1 MPTLSGTIQ
10 GRGWMANKT
19 LHIPGWGAV
28 TGYDKTGDTELLEL
42 KGVLGSGPTHKYLSL
57 LHGLLGNI

>member
-1 MPTLSGTIQ
+1 
-10 GRGWMANKT
+10 MANKT

-42 KGVLGSGPTHKYLSL
+42 KGVLGSGPTRKYLSL
-57 LHGLLGNI
+57 LHGLLSNI